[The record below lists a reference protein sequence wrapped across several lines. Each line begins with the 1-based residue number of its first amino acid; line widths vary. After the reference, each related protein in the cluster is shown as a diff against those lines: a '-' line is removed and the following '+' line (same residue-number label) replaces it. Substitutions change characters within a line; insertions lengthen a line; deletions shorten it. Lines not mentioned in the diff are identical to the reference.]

1 MTHAVQI
8 LAISDD
14 TGIRNTIH
22 TSLESD
28 GHKAICV
35 RSPLEALQLLH
46 RGLVANFLLIHAAKK

>member
-8 LAISDD
+8 LAISND
-14 TGIRNTIH
+14 TGVRNTIH

-35 RSPLEALQLLH
+35 RSALGALQLLH
-46 RGLVANFLLIHAAKK
+46 CGLVANLLLIHSAKK